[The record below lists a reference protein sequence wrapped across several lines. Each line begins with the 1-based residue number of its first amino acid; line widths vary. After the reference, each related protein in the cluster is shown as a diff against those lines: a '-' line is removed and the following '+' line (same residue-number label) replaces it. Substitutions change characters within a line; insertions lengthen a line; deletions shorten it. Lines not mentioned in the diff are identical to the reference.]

1 MSNVPRQEIL
11 LSKRS
16 PDVILAREP
25 EAGKARHCPEGHMA
39 SIAVTG
45 AAGFLGSHVG
55 DALLAARGG
64 MVSYPAQAEVRRR

>member
-1 MSNVPRQEIL
+1 
-11 LSKRS
+11 
-16 PDVILAREP
+16 
-25 EAGKARHCPEGHMA
+25 MA